1 MDIESIVTEEVRE
14 RIRADIRKKLQ
25 DTETQEITNEQKL
38 AEVVATMRE
47 MLSTHFIGEGTPPG
61 FLHNAKNKVFE
72 LLKSKVR
79 AFELPYI
86 DFDIKCDIKPNN
98 FFTALAIAGIEA
110 PVPPEHLGNSL
121 TTEIGTYT
129 FDGTNLMFSPKEDP
143 LTARPKI
150 IL

>member
-1 MDIESIVTEEVRE
+1 MTPS
-14 RIRADIRKKLQ
+14 
-25 DTETQEITNEQKL
+25 QKL
-38 AEVVATMRE
+38 AEVVVTMRE

-61 FLHNAKNKVFE
+61 FLHNAKKRIFD

-86 DFDIKCDIKPNN
+86 DFDVTCENNKCDIKPNN

-110 PVPPEHLGNSL
+110 PAPVPPEQLGNSL
-121 TTEIGTYT
+121 TTEMGTYT

-143 LTARPKI
+143 ITARPKI